1 MHGYYRLIGYDV
13 YTFVTVNG
21 GLHNYITNF
30 AIIIV
35 DANTTITNGSHIS
48 VREGDSATISCIS
61 TGIPTPSISWVLDGQ
76 PAPFQSMEITIDI
89 EGRNTLIRSDPSD
102 PASPLIPESL
112 SIITS
117 NLLVVNAQYPDHDG
131 VYVCTGS
138 NDQSMVNI
146 SRAMINIQ
154 VVSKWI

>member
-1 MHGYYRLIGYDV
+1 MVTIDLGYDV
-13 YTFVTVNG
+13 YPYVTVNG
-21 GLHNYITNF
+21 GLPIINF

-76 PAPFQSMEITIDI
+76 PAPFQSMEITI

-112 SIITS
+112 SMITS
-117 NLLVVNAQYPDHDG
+117 NLLVVNAQNPDHDG

-138 NDQSMVNI
+138 NDKSMVNI